1 MNFIDLISDLR
12 ATEKQLLLNVTYPG
26 FDGVHSTRDK
36 LLTLDSLATIREM
49 IDAFL
54 DAALRNIRAELN
66 LS

>member
-1 MNFIDLISDLR
+1 MNFIDLISNLR
-12 ATEKQLLLNVTYPG
+12 ATEKQLLLNATYPG
-26 FDGVHSTRDK
+26 FDGIHSARDK

>member
-1 MNFIDLISDLR
+1 MNFIDLISNLR

-26 FDGVHSTRDK
+26 CDGIHTTRDR
-36 LLTLDSLATIREM
+36 LLTLDSLATVREM

-54 DAALRNIRAELN
+54 DAALRQIRAELN